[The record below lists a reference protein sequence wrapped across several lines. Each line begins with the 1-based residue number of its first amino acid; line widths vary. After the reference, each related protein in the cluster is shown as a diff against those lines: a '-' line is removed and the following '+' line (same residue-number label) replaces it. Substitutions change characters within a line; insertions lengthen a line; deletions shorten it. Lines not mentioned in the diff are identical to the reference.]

1 MGGTARGPF
10 VAPGEVLDKTLNCL
24 VSVRLRAE
32 AIATAL
38 TDSGMG
44 LRKVIT
50 QNGGF
55 PCNPEDLMSAPLRTS
70 VLIGF

>member
-1 MGGTARGPF
+1 M
-10 VAPGEVLDKTLNCL
+10 
-24 VSVRLRAE
+24 SVRLRAE

-55 PCNPEDLMSAPLRTS
+55 PCNPEDLMRAYHPS
-70 VLIGF
+70 VLAEAAYDKPQSGAGECMRAGLGR